1 MEAFL
6 KQVADHYIKEADFS
20 ELEFIFP
27 NRRSSVFFRK
37 YVCEASRDRG
47 KAVIMPECTT
57 INDLFSGLSDLRSA
71 PRIPLLVDLYECYRK
86 IYPQAESLDEFI

>member
-6 KQVADHYIKEADFS
+6 KQVADHYIKEANFS
-20 ELEFIFP
+20 DLEFIFP

-37 YVCEASRDRG
+37 YVCSAAARLG

-57 INDLFSGLSDLRSA
+57 INDLFSGLNF
-71 PRIPLLVDLYECYRK
+71 
-86 IYPQAESLDEFI
+86 QAVGGEEIALPPVLEFYTYNFNQ